1 MTIENFTIF
10 IILGAT
16 GDLVDKKIIP
26 AMYSLFIKGLITEKS
41 IKIIAFARRDFNDG
55 KYKEIIDHS
64 LSTYAMVNLKSVNL
78 EPFYSLFDYH
88 QGQFDKKEDFITLAN
103 KINVIQDS
111 KNLCADKIFYM
122 AVPTDLYD
130 DVISHIVDTQLQDMC
145 SKKSDIFSQLIIE
158 KPFGS
163 DLQTSMKLDS
173 QLKTLF
179 KEEQIYRI
187 DHYLG
192 KEIIREVINFRKS
205 NFLNKWNKDFIKS
218 VSISTAEELGVEKRG
233 AFFDSVGCLVD
244 VGQNH
249 LVEMMAILTMDLHE
263 GIDFNYQ
270 TERAKAMSK
279 IKVFNDEEIKKY
291 TYRAQYEGY
300 RTIENVKPNSM
311 METYFKVVAFL
322 TDPKWEGVPF
332 FLESGKRT
340 GTTKKE
346 MIVEFKDGEKVTF
359 DFVKDPKIIINN
371 KEGGQTFV
379 NLHNLEKQDLQY
391 VGEYATLFREAL
403 KRKRENFVSIAEIEA
418 AWKYIDPIRQAWN
431 NNLVPLDSYKP
442 DDSSILSKAKFDL

>member
-192 KEIIREVINFRKS
+192 KEIIREVINFSKS

-218 VSISTAEELGVEKRG
+218 VSISTAEELDVEKR
-233 AFFDSVGCLVD
+233 S
-244 VGQNH
+244 
-249 LVEMMAILTMDLHE
+249 
-263 GIDFNYQ
+263 
-270 TERAKAMSK
+270 
-279 IKVFNDEEIKKY
+279 
-291 TYRAQYEGY
+291 
-300 RTIENVKPNSM
+300 
-311 METYFKVVAFL
+311 
-322 TDPKWEGVPF
+322 
-332 FLESGKRT
+332 
-340 GTTKKE
+340 
-346 MIVEFKDGEKVTF
+346 
-359 DFVKDPKIIINN
+359 
-371 KEGGQTFV
+371 
-379 NLHNLEKQDLQY
+379 
-391 VGEYATLFREAL
+391 
-403 KRKRENFVSIAEIEA
+403 
-418 AWKYIDPIRQAWN
+418 
-431 NNLVPLDSYKP
+431 
-442 DDSSILSKAKFDL
+442 